1 MAKTLQTGAELPAT
15 TDHGLAAIGAVPGP
29 HPRAAT
35 KSMPAAA
42 RIVLRMLER
51 LHSGSLTMT
60 LPDGRT
66 LRFGRGEPS
75 AAMRVTRWDV
85 FGTTLARGD
94 IGFAES
100 WIDGGWDTD
109 ALADLLGVLIAN
121 RDALESAV
129 YGTAAGRLLY
139 RIRHLFRRNSR
150 AGSRRNIHA
159 HYDLGNDFYRL
170 WLDAG
175 MTYSSALFEGGAGRT
190 LEQAQQAKYRRIL
203 DELALPAGAA
213 VLEIGCGWGAFAEL
227 AVADGLRVKGLT
239 LSTEQLAWAR
249 ARLAAAEAAGLASFE
264 LQDYRDERGRHD
276 GVVSIEMFEAVGE
289 AYWPAYFDTVKRS
302 LKAGGRAVVQTILI
316 DDALFDRYRTGSD
329 FIQQYVFPGGMLPSA
344 RRFTEAAARAGLAVT
359 AAEHFGPDY
368 AETLKRWRIAFHA
381 EADAVRKLGFDERFM
396 RIWHFYL
403 AYCEAGFHAG
413 SIDVAQFRL
422 EHAA

>member
-1 MAKTLQTGAELPAT
+1 MNNAL
-15 TDHGLAAIGAVPGP
+15 TDSAPSGNEP
-29 HPRAAT
+29 
-35 KSMPAAA
+35 SAA
-42 RIVLRMLER
+42 RWLYRLLER
-51 LHSGSLTMT
+51 LHCGSIT
-60 LPDGRT
+60 LRTPDGRT
-66 LRFGRGEPS
+66 LEFAGDRPGPH
-75 AAMRVTRWDV
+75 A
-85 FGTTLARGD
+85 TLALADWEVCSDILKKGD
-94 IGFAES
+94 IGLAEA
-100 WIDGGWDTD
+100 WIAGR
-109 ALADLLGVLIAN
+109 ADSEDLMQLLLLG
-121 RDALESAV
+121 ALNEQAIEQAIHGRWWATLV
-129 YGTAAGRLLY
+129 YRL
-139 RIRHLFRRNSR
+139 RHWLRPNTR

-159 HYDLGNDFYRL
+159 HYDIGNDFYRL

-175 MTYSSALFEGGAGRT
+175 MTYSSALFEGDAGRT

-227 AVADGLRVKGLT
+227 AAADGLRVKGLT

-249 ARLAAAEAAGLASFE
+249 GRLAAADAAGLASFE